1 MDEDD
6 AEDLLIE
13 IMGVDKF
20 NEHIANF
27 INEMQGNEDRTRKY
41 QVAFKSY
48 ILKQESNLL
57 KSFRDGLSL
66 SLPTDLFPMFTAKEL
81 KCLICG
87 EDTVNLELLQKV
99 TVYDEGIDPTD
110 MYIVNFWK
118 VLHDMTEKEK
128 GKFINFVYARKRLPA
143 SASGFIM
150 PFKILRPLPYMKEKP
165 DDFLP
170 HAKTCFFELSIPK
183 YSSVQICR
191 QKLLYAVENCTTMED
206 YSSGSTDFVI

>member
-1 MDEDD
+1 M
-6 AEDLLIE
+6 
-13 IMGVDKF
+13 
-20 NEHIANF
+20 
-27 INEMQGNEDRTRKY
+27 
-41 QVAFKSY
+41 AFRY
-48 ILKQESNLL
+48 
-57 KSFRDGLSL
+57 LS
-66 SLPTDLFPMFTAKEL
+66 PKDLFPMFTAKEL

-118 VLHDMTEKEK
+118 VLHNMTEEEK

-150 PFKILRPLPYMKEKP
+150 PFKIFVSVALHERKP

-170 HAKTCFFELSIPK
+170 HAKTCFFELAIPK

-206 YSSGSTDFVI
+206 YSSGSTDL